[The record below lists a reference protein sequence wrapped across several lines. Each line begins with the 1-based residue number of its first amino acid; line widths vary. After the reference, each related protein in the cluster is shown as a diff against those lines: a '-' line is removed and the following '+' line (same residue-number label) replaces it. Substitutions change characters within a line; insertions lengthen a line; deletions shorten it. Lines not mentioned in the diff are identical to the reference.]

1 MDTDKAYIFGLIIGG
16 GKFGN
21 AEDFFSIQLPFRQ
34 WGSYLKNPQR
44 AAQISDDIMR
54 FVGPLLLSIYGLR
67 VNFSASDKHWTI
79 ICEGDLTDL
88 KADLE
93 SYGINC
99 EGELRTEL
107 PITGII
113 PHLRDA
119 NIKRRFIAG
128 LADSIGSTNPTQR
141 RFSDDVQILS
151 FELKGFNFESVC
163 ALCNLLYSVNCIPDQ
178 ILWNHPNFHASNN
191 PYYKSWAKGFKLRIQ
206 LDQYAEFG
214 AFGFKTKVESANKNR
229 AKQTQSHITEVCEE
243 REIRP
248 TISTVHPAENDSRLP
263 ECIRGGHY
271 IHFRHIC
278 AALGCPHAPYQQLN
292 EAFSHIGELIAPFPI
307 LCKDSKENIQKIIEN
322 DALMSSVNYEE
333 KALYLKDLVK
343 DFKSNSTSLIL
354 GIDDNTGYPVAD
366 ILQAVAYLI
375 VPSSKL
381 KGTRPKGKFMDIIR
395 STLTIDPE
403 ASVRCL
409 VPNRLTPL
417 VLYKDDRGA
426 LIGPKNPH
434 LYSKLIA
441 PDIDNPYK
449 LVVRPIILSDLDEK

>member
-21 AEDFFSIQLPFRQ
+21 AEDFFSIQLPYRQ

-67 VNFSASDKHWTI
+67 VNFTATDKHWII

-93 SYGINC
+93 KYGINC
-99 EGELRTEL
+99 EGELRNEL
-107 PITGII
+107 PIAGIL
-113 PHLRDA
+113 PHLKDA

-206 LDQYAEFG
+206 LDQYARFG
-214 AFGFKTKVESANKNR
+214 AFGFKTKAESANNNR
-229 AKQTQSHITEVCEE
+229 AKQVQSHKTEACEE

-248 TISTVHPAENDSRLP
+248 TVSTVHPAENDLRLP
-263 ECIRGGHY
+263 QCIRGGHY

-278 AALGCPHAPYQQLN
+278 AALSCPHAPYQQLD
-292 EAFSHIGELIAPFPI
+292 EAFLNIGELIAPFPI
-307 LCKDSKENIQKIIEN
+307 LCKDSKDNIERIVDN
-322 DALMSSVNYEE
+322 DILMSSVTYDEQ
-333 KALYLKDLVK
+333 KLYLKDLIK
-343 DFKSNSTSLIL
+343 EFKSSSASLIF
-354 GIDDNTGYPVAD
+354 GIDDYTGYPVTE

-375 VPSSKL
+375 VPLSEL
-381 KGTRPKGKFMDIIR
+381 KGTRPKGKFIDIVHSKLSIE
-395 STLTIDPE
+395 PE
-403 ASVRCL
+403 ASVKCL
-409 VPNRLTPL
+409 IPNKLTPL
-417 VLYKDDRGA
+417 ILFKDDRGA
-426 LIGPKNPH
+426 LIGPKNPQ
-434 LYSKLIA
+434 LYSRLIVRGS
-441 PDIDNPYK
+441 DNPYK
-449 LVVRPIILSDLDEK
+449 LIVRPISLSDLDEK

>member
-21 AEDFFSIQLPFRQ
+21 NEDFFSIQLPFRQ

-93 SYGINC
+93 RYGINC
-99 EGELRTEL
+99 EGELRAEL

-113 PHLRDA
+113 PHLKDA

-191 PYYKSWAKGFKLRIQ
+191 PYYKGWAKGFKLRIQ
-206 LDQYAEFG
+206 LDQYAKFG
-214 AFGFKTKVESANKNR
+214 AFGFKTKVESANNNR
-229 AKQTQSHITEVCEE
+229 AKQTQSHKTEVCED

-248 TISTVHPAENDSRLP
+248 TISTVHPAENDLRLP
-263 ECIRGGHY
+263 QCIRGGHY
-271 IHFRHIC
+271 VHFRHIC

-292 EAFSHIGELIAPFPI
+292 ESFSHLEDLIMPFPI
-307 LCKDSKENIQKIIEN
+307 LCKDSKENIQKIIGN
-322 DALMSSVNYEE
+322 DVLMSSVSYTE
-333 KALYLKDLVK
+333 KLISLKDLVQ
-343 DFKSNSTSLIL
+343 DFKANSATLIF
-354 GIDDNTGYPVAD
+354 GIGERTGYPVAE

-375 VPSSKL
+375 VPTSQL
-381 KGTRPKGKFMDIIR
+381 KGTRPKGKFMDIV
-395 STLTIDPE
+395 SSQLSLDPNF
-403 ASVRCL
+403 SVKCL

-417 VLYKDDRGA
+417 VLYKNDRGA
-426 LIGPKNPH
+426 LIGPKNPDV
-434 LYSKLIA
+434 YSRLIV
-441 PDIDNPYK
+441 PDNDNPYK
-449 LVVRPIILSDLDEK
+449 LVVRPISISDLDEK